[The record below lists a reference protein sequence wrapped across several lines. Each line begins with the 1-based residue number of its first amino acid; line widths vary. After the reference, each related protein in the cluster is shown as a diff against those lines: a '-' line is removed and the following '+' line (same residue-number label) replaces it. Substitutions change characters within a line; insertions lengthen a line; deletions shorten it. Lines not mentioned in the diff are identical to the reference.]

1 MNVEKGCAGYINRR
15 KKNAFIGVLCM
26 VIIGITVF
34 IVGLFLN
41 NMSNRNI
48 FTVAAVLFV
57 LPGAKYLVR
66 FIVMF
71 PYHSVD
77 EERYNK
83 IKEYLDDR
91 MELYTD
97 LVITSSEKVMFLDF
111 IVIGNNQ
118 VVGLIGER
126 QDLSYIRKYLGTGV
140 LNWGDDYKVKI
151 VDSEKVF
158 INELKSIE
166 PADVDEEEENNVKS
180 YIMSLIV

>member
-1 MNVEKGCAGYINRR
+1 MSIEKGCAGYINRR

-26 VIIGITVF
+26 ALIGIIVF

-71 PYHSVD
+71 PYHSIG

-83 IKEYLDDR
+83 IKEYLDEG
-91 MELYTD
+91 MQLYTD
-97 LVITSSEKVMFLDF
+97 LIITSSEKVMFLDF
-111 IVIGNNQ
+111 IVIGNNH
-118 VVGLIGER
+118 VIGLIGKG
-126 QDLSYIRKYLGTGV
+126 QDLSYIRKYLSKGV
-140 LNWGDDYKVKI
+140 LNWGDSYKVKI

-158 INELKSIE
+158 INELKNIE

-180 YIMSLIV
+180 YITSLIV